1 MNYQVKMCEFGS
13 QDSHHSPWKG
23 LPQLAPWHHVGAT
36 MEITLDKNWIII
48 VIRQELSPVTCN
60 QPRTCLQVHIH
71 GQWMLPS
78 LMHSFV
84 GQSSI
89 RELSPCIIIIIR
101 KGEDGRKKKREVLH
115 LFRCYTHTRT
125 HIYIYI
131 YIHIHI
137 IIYIYIYIYQH
148 F

>member
-89 RELSPCIIIIIR
+89 RELCPPALLLLLER
-101 KGEDGRKKKREVLH
+101 ERTEGRKREKFYIYSDVTH
-115 LFRCYTHTRT
+115 THAHTYIYTHTYN
-125 HIYIYI
+125 IYIYI
-131 YIHIHI
+131 KN
-137 IIYIYIYIYQH
+137 IYIYQH